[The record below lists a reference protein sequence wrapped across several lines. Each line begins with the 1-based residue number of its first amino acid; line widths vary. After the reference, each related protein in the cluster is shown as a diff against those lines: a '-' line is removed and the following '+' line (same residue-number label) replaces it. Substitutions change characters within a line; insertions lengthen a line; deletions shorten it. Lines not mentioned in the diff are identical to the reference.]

1 MSYNGSKQL
10 NIVKL
15 NKKLNNIKENVVVF
29 LFL

>member
-1 MSYNGSKQL
+1 MSYNRSKVL